1 MYNLDQN
8 ITTGKGYWKCNIDI
22 LRNEEFKESLTE
34 LYNELN
40 CIYPKTLEWWEDFKH
55 RVKLLIIDLSKIE
68 SYYKHQKI
76 RDLEN
81 DLRKLTNLDVKHHG
95 KYTEEIKCKKKL
107 LNELIL
113 KSNEGIKIRT
123 KTYSNEE
130 EKPSRFFMKK
140 EIRQGQKKYMKN
152 IKVGDE
158 MLTCTKDI
166 ENHCREYYKNLYTSQ
181 PTDENL
187 QNYFLENSPK
197 LSECDRDILEGYI
210 TYDECI
216 TAINSMENNKTP
228 GSDGLPKEFYS
239 LYFYLFGNT
248 YVEIINNA
256 FENGLLSISQR
267 TAYITL
273 ICKNEEHKEELKYWR
288 PISLLNYD
296 YKILSKIL
304 TKRLNQVIHTIV
316 HLDQTSAVPNR
327 SIIDNCHLYRN
338 IIDYIKYKPTEICFI
353 SLDYEKAFDR
363 IDLDFLFK
371 CLEKYGFG
379 TQFIKWIK
387 LLYTD
392 IYSSVITNNHVTN
405 PFKIQRGVR
414 QGCSLSPLVY
424 VLVIEHF
431 ARKIRNDNQISG
443 LKLPGSSDTVKISL
457 YADDNTL
464 ILTDTQIIY
473 KSFNIKELFEYAS
486 GSKINKEKTHGI
498 WLSKWKNKTE
508 NICNIQ
514 WSNNPKKIVGFYVC
528 EQNIENVNWSPI
540 VRKIQ
545 NCFNMWNT
553 RKLSFDQKS
562 EIINLFAMS
571 KTIYLLSFLC
581 IPKEIIKKLEKLIFE
596 YFWNKQHESVNRRT
610 VILPKTKGGFNLFSI
625 IAKSQALQVLH
636 IRNLI
641 LKPYCKWHTFA
652 IYWIGLQLK
661 NIKPEYARNTIPHAA
676 EIPLF
681 YENAIKNFMIIKNDF
696 ETIDWKKITCK
707 YIYNTFVNKIVKKPI
722 VIEKFQMIDFYN
734 SFNNIQDPFIDTFL
748 RDLNWKIVHNVLPV
762 NSYMYN
768 YGIIRNKFCYFC
780 KKEETLFH
788 LFYECTTVKPVIT
801 LLENILSLII
811 GKPHKISL
819 HHILYHDQEKLS
831 KHLHHLRN
839 LLYSELK
846 FVIWILRNK
855 AKHEHRHIT
864 TDNITHYLINRISIR
879 CKTDYNKLQIQE
891 FKKYWTVNS
900 IICKIENNELN
911 MVLKY

>member
-1 MYNLDQN
+1 MQWERTRVP
-8 ITTGKGYWKCNIDI
+8 IT
-22 LRNEEFKESLTE
+22 LT
-34 LYNELN
+34 
-40 CIYPKTLEWWEDFKH
+40 P
-55 RVKLLIIDLSKIE
+55 
-68 SYYKHQKI
+68 
-76 RDLEN
+76 
-81 DLRKLTNLDVKHHG
+81 
-95 KYTEEIKCKKKL
+95 
-107 LNELIL
+107 
-113 KSNEGIKIRT
+113 
-123 KTYSNEE
+123 
-130 EKPSRFFMKK
+130 
-140 EIRQGQKKYMKN
+140 
-152 IKVGDE
+152 
-158 MLTCTKDI
+158 TCT
-166 ENHCREYYKNLYTSQ
+166 Q
-181 PTDENL
+181 P
-187 QNYFLENSPK
+187 
-197 LSECDRDILEGYI
+197 
-210 TYDECI
+210 
-216 TAINSMENNKTP
+216 P
-228 GSDGLPKEFYS
+228 GSRPQTLRVSTHGQRAAPFSEGS
-239 LYFYLFGNT
+239 YL
-248 YVEIINNA
+248 
-256 FENGLLSISQR
+256 
-267 TAYITL
+267 
-273 ICKNEEHKEELKYWR
+273 
-288 PISLLNYD
+288 
-296 YKILSKIL
+296 
-304 TKRLNQVIHTIV
+304 
-316 HLDQTSAVPNR
+316 SA
-327 SIIDNCHLYRN
+327 
-338 IIDYIKYKPTEICFI
+338 
-353 SLDYEKAFDR
+353 
-363 IDLDFLFK
+363 
-371 CLEKYGFG
+371 
-379 TQFIKWIK
+379 W
-387 LLYTD
+387 
-392 IYSSVITNNHVTN
+392 
-405 PFKIQRGVR
+405 
-414 QGCSLSPLVY
+414 GCSL
-424 VLVIEHF
+424 
-431 ARKIRNDNQISG
+431 
-443 LKLPGSSDTVKISL
+443 
-457 YADDNTL
+457 
-464 ILTDTQIIY
+464 
-473 KSFNIKELFEYAS
+473 ELFEYAS

-540 VRKIQ
+540 VKKIQ

-581 IPKEIIKKLEKLIFE
+581 IPREIIKKLEKLIFE

-610 VILPKTKGGFNLFSI
+610 VILPKTKGGFNLFNI

-652 IYWIGLQLK
+652 IYWIGLHLK

-696 ETIDWKKITCK
+696 DTIDWKKFTCK

-780 KKEETLFH
+780 KKETLFH
-788 LFYECTTVKPVIT
+788 LFFECTTVKPVIT

-864 TDNITHYLINRISIR
+864 TDNITHYFINRISLR
-879 CKTDYNKLQIQE
+879 CKTDYNRLQTQE
-891 FKKYWTVNS
+891 FEKYWTTNN
-900 IICKIENNELN
+900 ILCKIENNHLE
-911 MVLKY
+911 MILKY